1 MSFINIHFQFITG
14 KILNAILPSNFTKAD
29 FCELVR
35 DQIGSTN
42 HFRCIIAGITFR
54 AHEAQFDQHKSL
66 ITDNGKIYV
75 LQIVRGGCFLP
86 DTLVMLADKSQV
98 PVYSIQPGDNVLSF
112 TGTGEIATTAVQEVF
127 YRTVNNFIELHVYE
141 NTTILVTPDHLIFT
155 GNDSF
160 TPLRK
165 LSVDD
170 TVFAL
175 SEMGNSLKTVPIK
188 SF

>member
-1 MSFINIHFQFITG
+1 
-14 KILNAILPSNFTKAD
+14 
-29 FCELVR
+29 
-35 DQIGSTN
+35 
-42 HFRCIIAGITFR
+42 
-54 AHEAQFDQHKSL
+54 
-66 ITDNGKIYV
+66 
-75 LQIVRGGCFLP
+75 
-86 DTLVMLADKSQV
+86 MLADKS
-98 PVYSIQPGDNVLSF
+98 
-112 TGTGEIATTAVQEVF
+112 TGEIATTAVQEVF